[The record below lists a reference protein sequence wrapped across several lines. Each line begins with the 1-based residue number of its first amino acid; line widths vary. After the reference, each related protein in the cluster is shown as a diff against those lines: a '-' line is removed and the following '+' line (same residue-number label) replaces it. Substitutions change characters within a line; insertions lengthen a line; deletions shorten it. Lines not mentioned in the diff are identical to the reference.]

1 MESSFIVDDSVH
13 SKVVDFLFAGTRHE
27 SAVVSLLAFFSSAPD
42 LHPREGGAHNCF
54 PTPAHIIRRQVNITT
69 GTRY

>member
-1 MESSFIVDDSVH
+1 MCKAVISSVY
-13 SKVVDFLFAGTRHE
+13 SKVADFLFAGTRHE

-42 LHPREGGAHNCF
+42 LHPRAGSARNRF
-54 PTPAHIIRRQVNITT
+54 PTPAHIIGRQVNITT